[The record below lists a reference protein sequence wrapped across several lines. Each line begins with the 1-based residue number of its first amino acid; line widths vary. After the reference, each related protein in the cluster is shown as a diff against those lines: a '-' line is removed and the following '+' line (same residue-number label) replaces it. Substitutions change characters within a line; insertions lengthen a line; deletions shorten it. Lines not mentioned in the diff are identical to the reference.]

1 MADRKGQDWVS
12 LSFWGKSGFCSLGGR
27 FAPEP
32 FLFSRRCFY
41 ISIMEHQINEEIREK
56 EVRLIDSEGQ
66 QLGIM
71 SLQKALDA
79 AEEKGLDLVNIS
91 PKATPPVCKIMDYG
105 KFRFEQAKKEKEAKK
120 NQRIVEVKEIRFSPK
135 IDVHDF
141 EVKARNATKFLTGG
155 DKVKVTVRFRGR
167 EMAHTQ
173 IGMDLLKKF
182 AETCKEVGNVEKEP
196 KLEGRQMIMF
206 LAPVKKKP

>member
-1 MADRKGQDWVS
+1 
-12 LSFWGKSGFCSLGGR
+12 
-27 FAPEP
+27 
-32 FLFSRRCFY
+32 
-41 ISIMEHQINEEIREK
+41 MEHQINEEIRDK

-66 QLGIM
+66 QLGVVP
-71 SLQKALDA
+71 LQKALET

-105 KFRFEQAKKEKEAKK
+105 KFRFEQAKRDKEAKK

-141 EVKARNATKFLTGG
+141 EVKAKNAIKFLGGG

-173 IGMDLLKKF
+173 IGLELLRKF
-182 AETCKEVGNVEKEP
+182 AETCGEVATVEKEP

-206 LAPVKKKP
+206 LAPIKKK

>member
-1 MADRKGQDWVS
+1 
-12 LSFWGKSGFCSLGGR
+12 
-27 FAPEP
+27 
-32 FLFSRRCFY
+32 
-41 ISIMEHQINEEIREK
+41 MEHQINEEIREK

-91 PKATPPVCKIMDYG
+91 PKDNPPVCKIMDYG

-167 EMAHTQ
+167 EMAHTE
-173 IGMDLLKKF
+173 IGENLLKRF
-182 AETCKEVGNVEKEP
+182 AEECADVAVMDKPP

>member
-1 MADRKGQDWVS
+1 
-12 LSFWGKSGFCSLGGR
+12 
-27 FAPEP
+27 
-32 FLFSRRCFY
+32 
-41 ISIMEHQINEEIREK
+41 MEHQINEEIREK

-167 EMAHTQ
+167 EMAHTD
-173 IGMDLLKKF
+173 IGKRLLEKF
-182 AETCKEVGNVEKEP
+182 AEDCTEVATMDKEP
-196 KLEGRQMIMF
+196 KLDGRHMTMF
-206 LAPVKKKP
+206 LSCRQNKDAKKETKK

>member
-1 MADRKGQDWVS
+1 
-12 LSFWGKSGFCSLGGR
+12 
-27 FAPEP
+27 
-32 FLFSRRCFY
+32 
-41 ISIMEHQINEEIREK
+41 MEHQINEEIREK

-71 SLQKALDA
+71 PLQKALEA

-91 PKATPPVCKIMDYG
+91 PKANPPVCKIMDYG
-105 KFRFEQAKKEKEAKK
+105 KYRFEQAKREKEARK
-120 NQRIVEVKEIRFSPK
+120 NQRMVEVKEIRFSPK

-141 EVKARNATKFLTGG
+141 EVKAKNATKFLTGG

-173 IGMDLLKKF
+173 IGLDLLHKF
-182 AETCKEVGNVEKEP
+182 AETCSPVSTVEKEP
-196 KLEGRQMIMF
+196 KLEGRQMIMV
-206 LAPVKKKP
+206 LAPLKKKS

>member
-1 MADRKGQDWVS
+1 M
-12 LSFWGKSGFCSLGGR
+12 
-27 FAPEP
+27 
-32 FLFSRRCFY
+32 
-41 ISIMEHQINEEIREK
+41 
-56 EVRLIDSEGQ
+56 
-66 QLGIM
+66 
-71 SLQKALDA
+71 
-79 AEEKGLDLVNIS
+79 NIS

-105 KFRFEQAKKEKEAKK
+105 KFRFEQAKRDKEAKK

-141 EVKARNATKFLTGG
+141 EVKAKNAIKFLGGG

-173 IGMDLLKKF
+173 IGLELLRKF
-182 AETCKEVGNVEKEP
+182 AETCGEVATVEKEP

-206 LAPVKKKP
+206 LAPIKKK